1 MRILTYPAAAT
12 LAALFLILP
21 AQAAHYRIHSYGH
34 PYWQGEPTDHRPI
47 WRFGYYQGN
56 DPDPFPKFEAYGARP
71 EGRVYRPKLRSP
83 IDRFHGIALLVARF
97 HEADQMA
104 DWSFRGGTEVANLKS
119 VLPMV
124 LDSGLAASDLGF
136 T

>member
-56 DPDPFPKFEAYGARP
+56 DPDQF
-71 EGRVYRPKLRSP
+71 
-83 IDRFHGIALLVARF
+83 I
-97 HEADQMA
+97 
-104 DWSFRGGTEVANLKS
+104 RGQIMRDPTN
-119 VLPMV
+119 
-124 LDSGLAASDLGF
+124 GLAGRR
-136 T
+136 